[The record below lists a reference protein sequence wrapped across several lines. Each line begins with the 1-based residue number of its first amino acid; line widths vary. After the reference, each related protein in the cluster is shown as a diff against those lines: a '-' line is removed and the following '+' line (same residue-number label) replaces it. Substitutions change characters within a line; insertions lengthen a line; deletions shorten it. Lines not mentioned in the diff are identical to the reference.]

1 MNPFEKHNIQHLSPS
16 SLRLYRDQPAAWV
29 VKYLFAVKD
38 EAGPAAWR
46 GLAVEAGLD
55 HLLFGGNAQAALAVT
70 ERAFEEKAQGLADDK
85 TVKER
90 SALKDFLTQAADVAA
105 RHGQPL
111 FRQKRVQISL
121 DGIEVPLIGF
131 IDYEW
136 PAYGIDLK
144 TTMRLPSVPSPA
156 HVEQMSVYMR
166 ATGKPFWLS
175 YVTPKRATTYEITQ
189 DMADAAWQRVAQGAD
204 AIRRMLTVS
213 ETAHDAARMFFP
225 DLSSFYWSP
234 PMIEKAQEIY
244 G

>member
-55 HLLFGGNAQAALAVT
+55 YLLFGGSPQAALAVT

>member
-1 MNPFEKHNIQHLSPS
+1 MNPFEKHNIEHLSPS

-38 EAGPAAWR
+38 DAGPAAWR

-55 HLLFGGNAQAALAVT
+55 TLLFGGSRHAALAVT

-90 SALKDFLTQAADVAA
+90 AALPEFLKQAADVAA

-111 FRQKRVQISL
+111 FRQKRVQVAL

-131 IDYEW
+131 LDYEW
-136 PAYGIDLK
+136 PSYGIDLK
-144 TTMRLPSVPSPA
+144 TTMRLPSEPSPA
-156 HVEQMSVYMR
+156 HVEQMAVYMK
-166 ATGKPFWLS
+166 ATGKPFWLA
-175 YVTPKRATTYEITQ
+175 YVTPKKFATYEITES
-189 DMADAAWQRVAQGAD
+189 MAAAAWLRVAQGAD

-213 ETAHDAARMFFP
+213 ETAHDAARLFAP
-225 DLSSFYWSP
+225 DFSSFYWSP

-244 G
+244 R